1 MEEDNKAKSITT
13 LSKVQKRSLGTH
25 VLLKTTEADKN
36 DAMFQHSVLCQ
47 TFLPYRDP
55 GNNINLWQQKQGAA
69 TLAVQAGNSFDPNK
83 QEFTQI
89 GLPYG
94 PKARLILA
102 HINTEAIKSQQAEIH
117 VEESMTAFIRKMGL
131 NTDGRTIKV
140 VKEQLRRI
148 SVATFSIGFVS
159 EEGSTQA
166 DLKIVKSFDLW
177 FPKDQNQRVMWDS
190 TILLTDD
197 YFNSLRE
204 HAIPLDE
211 RALAAL
217 SHSALG
223 LDIYAWLAQRLHR
236 ISYERPQFIAWANL
250 RDQFGHAYGE
260 ISKFKQ
266 VFRKTLKDVLMQYPG
281 ARIEEEAN
289 KGFKLFHSPPPIPTK
304 VFSVIDGVAQKRLE

>member
-1 MEEDNKAKSITT
+1 MEEQKKTASNME
-13 LSKVQKRSLGTH
+13 LSKIQKRSFQSH
-25 VLLKTTEADKN
+25 VILRTTEADKN

-55 GNNINLWQQKQGAA
+55 GSNINLWQQRQGSA
-69 TLAVQAGNSFDPNK
+69 TLAVQAGNTYDPSIG
-83 QEFTQI
+83 EFAQI

-102 HINTEAIKSQQAEIH
+102 HINTEAIKSRRPEID

-148 SVATFSIGFVS
+148 SVATFSIGFVT

-177 FPKDQNQRVMWDS
+177 FPKDQNQRVLWNS
-190 TILLTDD
+190 TIMLTDD
-197 YFNSLRE
+197 YFHSLTE

-217 SHSALG
+217 SHSAMG

-236 ISYERPQFIAWANL
+236 VSYERPQFIAWTNL

-260 ISKFKQ
+260 LSKFKQ

-281 ARIEEEAN
+281 ARIEEEPG
-289 KGFKLFHSPPPIPTK
+289 KGFKLFNSPPPIPTK
-304 VFSVIDGVAQKRLE
+304 VFSLIDEVSKKKQE